1 MSIEGEW
8 NGVLYKKLP
17 QGKKE
22 VFVDTQSMPVIR
34 KKIRKVDCQG
44 EFESKRKW
52 QRVTEA
58 LLRDDVEAASAAK
71 HEIEERQRQ
80 EARERKE
87 NGVEWKQKVTLLASL
102 LAE

>member
-1 MSIEGEW
+1 
-8 NGVLYKKLP
+8 
-17 QGKKE
+17 
-22 VFVDTQSMPVIR
+22 MPVIR

-71 HEIEERQRQ
+71 HEVYPSVSRMCVCVCVCMCVCVCVHINITQ
-80 EARERKE
+80 
-87 NGVEWKQKVTLLASL
+87 
-102 LAE
+102 